1 MKIIGYEKIFK
12 ELIRLNIDNKL
23 PKKFIISG
31 KKGIG
36 KSSFAK
42 KLINFLLSSKAFS
55 DIESSD
61 YLSFNKYPLNL
72 NKFTNQNFFN
82 VDIAD
87 DKNFIEIDQIRTLI
101 KHSQKKSLNNFS
113 RFVLINNIELMN
125 KNASN
130 ALLKILEEPNDD
142 MYFILTHN
150 SQYKILETIKSRC
163 LNFNVFFTFD
173 QTIKITN
180 EVLNI
185 NIEDYLSKSLI
196 HKYTSV
202 GELIFLYNFSI
213 NNKIDLRHIS
223 LGDLINHII
232 DHKLYKADKN
242 LLNLSINLI
251 EAQFYENYL
260 ISKDIKFYNFYKYF
274 TNKFFQAN
282 RFNLDL
288 ESLFLEVKS
297 KRINE

>member
-1 MKIIGYEKIFK
+1 M
-12 ELIRLNIDNKL
+12 
-23 PKKFIISG
+23 
-31 KKGIG
+31 
-36 KSSFAK
+36 

-55 DIESSD
+55 DIGSSD
-61 YLSFNKYPLNL
+61 YVSFNNYPLNL
-72 NKFTNQNFFN
+72 NKFINQNFFN

-173 QTIKITN
+173 ETIKITN

-185 NIEDYLSKSLI
+185 NIEDYLNKSLI
-196 HKYTSV
+196 QKYTSV
-202 GELIFLYNFSI
+202 GELIFLYNYSI
-213 NNKIDLRHIS
+213 NNKIDLRYIS
-223 LGDLINHII
+223 LDDLINHII
-232 DHKLYKADKN
+232 DHKLYKTDKN

-274 TNKFFQAN
+274 TNKFFQSN
-282 RFNLDL
+282 RFNLYL
-288 ESLFLEVKS
+288 
-297 KRINE
+297 